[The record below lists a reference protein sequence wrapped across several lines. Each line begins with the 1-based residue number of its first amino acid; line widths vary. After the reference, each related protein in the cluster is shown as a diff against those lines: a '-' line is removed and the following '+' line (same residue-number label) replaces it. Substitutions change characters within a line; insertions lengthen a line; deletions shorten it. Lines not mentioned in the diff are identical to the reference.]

1 MANKYKMEQSIIKY
15 RRRVKY
21 VRPLEALVKILD
33 GILLNGMEAAGGSGA
48 EQCHVLIYILKI
60 SFSLTVVE
68 AMMEIGSLLIRIS
81 IVQARLIMLDD
92 MKNGLGY
99 SVILNIGS
107 KRGIVEGFSVF
118 DMDIYKN
125 EIAILL
131 RLGKNLF

>member
-60 SFSLTVVE
+60 RYRLLCEEWICSRKEESGKSISEKCHSL
-68 AMMEIGSLLIRIS
+68 G
-81 IVQARLIMLDD
+81 QW
-92 MKNGLGY
+92 
-99 SVILNIGS
+99 
-107 KRGIVEGFSVF
+107 
-118 DMDIYKN
+118 
-125 EIAILL
+125 
-131 RLGKNLF
+131 